1 MNILFQ
7 YTSSNITVLS
17 DCHELEAT
25 ENKAT
30 FPKPMSHKLRQT
42 FSVTLY
48 KSTNT
53 CLTKTDMRFQNVKQS
68 QK

>member
-25 ENKAT
+25 ENKTT

-42 FSVTLY
+42 FLVTLY
-48 KSTNT
+48 KSTTT
-53 CLTKTDMRFQNVKQS
+53 CITKTAMRFQNVKQS